1 MTIDWFTHI
10 DLYCERVSPSF
21 WAEPFNAI
29 SNISFIIAGIFALYS
44 AKKLNKL
51 DISLQILSVLAI
63 LIGIGSFLFHTFAN
77 TWSSLADVVPIWTFV
92 ALFVV
97 IAIMKKKGKPIR
109 TNGLILAMFAII
121 VGLIWITLSGSATQ
135 TQPSTDIFNG
145 SMQYL
150 PALIAVWIFAII
162 SWKKQANIKK
172 YALSSAIVFSI
183 SLVARTLDLYL
194 CTSFPIGTHFIWHL
208 CNGLMVGLLLQ
219 GLIKAD
225 WQKL

>member
-1 MTIDWFTHI
+1 MINWFTNI
-10 DLYCERVSPSF
+10 DLYCERLTPSF

-29 SNISFIIAGIFALYS
+29 SNISFIIAGIFALYT

-51 DISLQILSVLAI
+51 DFSIQILSVLAI
-63 LIGIGSFLFHTFAN
+63 FIGIGSFLFHTFAN
-77 TWSSLADVVPIWTFV
+77 TWSSFADVVPIWTFV

-97 IAIMKKKGKPIR
+97 IAIIKKKGKPIR
-109 TNGLILAMFAII
+109 TGGLITAMVAVM
-121 VGLIWITLSGSATQ
+121 VGITWTTLSGSATQ
-135 TQPSTDIFNG
+135 TQASTDIFNG

-150 PALIAVWIFAII
+150 PALIALWIFAIV

-172 YALSSAIVFSI
+172 YAVSSAIVFSV

-219 GLIKAD
+219 GLIRAEE
-225 WQKL
+225 QKI